1 MRILFT
7 GPASAGHLFP
17 MVPTAQA
24 LRAAGHEVLF
34 ASGQPLDTIRAA
46 GFPVVEIGDGRELPE
61 IFEEQLGGKIE
72 YINRDKTQDEIFDMA
87 AASFAYASRPG
98 VDGLLAAATD
108 WGADLIVHDSF
119 HAAPPLVAARL
130 KLPVVVHNFGA
141 SPGRPMIDRLASHV
155 PDLYEAWG
163 LTGPA
168 VTAAINVGPLGGDPD
183 GLPMRYVP
191 YNGGGVV
198 PAEFLREAE
207 RPRVVVTLGTVL
219 AKLDGVRSVVRL
231 VEAAAEVD
239 ADFLLA
245 VNGADLAPFGT
256 LPANVRG
263 LPWVPLNELLGRA
276 DALIHHGGSGTMLTA
291 LQAGLPQLLLPQGAD
306 HFINTEAIT
315 ATGAA
320 LSSTSDAVD
329 TTLLTRL
336 LTDAALRDAAH
347 RLQADNA
354 ALPNPSTLVTALE
367 ELAAR
372 R

>member
-34 ASGQPLDTIRAA
+34 ACGQPLDQLRGA
-46 GFPVVEIGDGRELPE
+46 GFPIVELGDGRVLRDL
-61 IFEEQLGGKIE
+61 FEDRLQGKIE
-72 YINRDKTQDEIFDMA
+72 YVAAGKSQEEIFDRA
-87 AASFAYASRPG
+87 ALLFAHASRLS
-98 VDGLLAAATD
+98 VDGLLETATG

-119 HAAPPLVAARL
+119 EAAAPLVATLL
-130 KLPVVVHNFGA
+130 KIPSVVNNFGVK
-141 SPGRPMIDRLASHV
+141 PGLPMAGLLASHFTDV
-155 PDLYEAWG
+155 YERHG
-163 LTGPA
+163 LDGPA
-168 VTAAINVGPLGGDPD
+168 AAIALNVGPLGGDPD

-198 PAEFLREAE
+198 PTEFLRPAD
-207 RPRVVVTLGTVL
+207 RPRIVVTLGTVL
-219 AKLDGVRSVVRL
+219 AELDGVRAVVRL

-245 VNGADLAPFGT
+245 VGGADLTPLGT
-256 LPANVRG
+256 LPDNVRG

-276 DALIHHGGSGTMLTA
+276 DVLIHHGGSGTMLTA

-306 HFINTEAIT
+306 HFINAEALT

-320 LSSTSDAVD
+320 LSSASDAVD
-329 TTLLTRL
+329 TALLDRL
-336 LTDAALRDAAH
+336 VTDPGLRDAAH
-347 RLQADNA
+347 RLRAENA
-354 ALPNPSTLVTALE
+354 ALPSPAALVPALE
-367 ELAAR
+367 ALTTA
-372 R
+372 